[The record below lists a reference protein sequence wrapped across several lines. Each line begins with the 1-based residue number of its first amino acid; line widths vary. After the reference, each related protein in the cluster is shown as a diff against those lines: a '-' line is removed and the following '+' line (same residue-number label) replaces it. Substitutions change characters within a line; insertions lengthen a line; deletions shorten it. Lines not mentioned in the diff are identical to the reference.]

1 MFLKIQN
8 PLQPGEESPNFT
20 IIECQSVSFS
30 RPQEHP
36 ISKDYPEALPIV
48 LVDGCRRYLSGDAY
62 VLNNAG
68 KTIDTYRF
76 SSKDS

>member
-1 MFLKIQN
+1 MFLKILN
-8 PLQPGEESPNFT
+8 PLQPGEESPNFS

-36 ISKDYPEALPIV
+36 ISADYQEAQPV
-48 LVDGCRRYLSGDAY
+48 ALVDGIRRYLSGNAY

-68 KTIDTYRF
+68 KTIDSYPF